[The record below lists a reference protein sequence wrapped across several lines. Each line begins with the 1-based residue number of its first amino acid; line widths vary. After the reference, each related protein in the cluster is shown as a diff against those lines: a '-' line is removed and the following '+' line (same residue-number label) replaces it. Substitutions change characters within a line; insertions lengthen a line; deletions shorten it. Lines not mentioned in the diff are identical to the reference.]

1 MRDGLVAACESPES
15 ECSGS
20 VRIMMRL
27 ISYVTALAVLPVFA
41 AAQPATVLPGESA
54 GQGEAAVTVSQRGR
68 AFDPEETTLTEG
80 GTLTIIND
88 DQFLH
93 HAFVE
98 SDSLSFDSGSQPI
111 GSRTD
116 IVFDQPGEYVVR
128 CDIHPKMR
136 LEVTVL
142 PD

>member
-1 MRDGLVAACESPES
+1 MRDDLVAAGKGPKSRY
-15 ECSGS
+15 SGS
-20 VRIMMRL
+20 VRVKMRL
-27 ISYVTALAVLPVFA
+27 ISCVAALAAFPVFT

-54 GQGEAAVTVSQRGR
+54 GQGEGTVTVSQRGR
-68 AFDPEETTLTEG
+68 AFDPEETTFTEG
-80 GTLTIIND
+80 GTLTIVND

-93 HAFVE
+93 HAYVE
-98 SDSLSFDSGSQPI
+98 SDALSFDSGSQPI

-136 LEVTVL
+136 LKVTVL